1 MTRGRAVAIM
11 LVALAVGGY
20 AFWPGSDEREIK
32 RALAS
37 LAADFNDE
45 TTFDGLGGVSRAGQL
60 GSYFSEDAVVDLG
73 PGSAQVEGR
82 DKVISVAARLQPR
95 TAAFRVALDDVGV
108 EPAGDDQA
116 DVTLTV
122 SFINR
127 TSTAHEPSTD
137 AREFLLRMTKGGGRW
152 RIARATA
159 VDTFRK

>member
-1 MTRGRAVAIM
+1 MTRGRAVAIG

-20 AFWPGSDEREIK
+20 AFWPGSDERQIK

-37 LAADFNDE
+37 LAADFNE
-45 TTFDGLGGVSRAGQL
+45 TASDGLGAVARAAQL
-60 GSYFSEDAVVDLG
+60 GSYFSEDVVVDLG
-73 PGSAQVEGR
+73 TAQIEGR
-82 DKVISVAARLQPR
+82 DKLIAVAARLQPR
-95 TAAFRVALDDVGV
+95 TAAFRVTLDDVGV
-108 EPAGDDQA
+108 EPSGTEGQA

-127 TSTAHEPSTD
+127 STVADEPSTNP
-137 AREFLLRMTKGGGRW
+137 REFVLRMIKGGGRW